1 MNTELPTYEV
11 QELSLEEVI
20 RQLGPEKMSG
30 NAASANDSQLREHV
44 DFEELALLLQ
54 A

>member
-1 MNTELPTYEV
+1 MNIQLPTYEV
-11 QELSLEEVI
+11 EELSMEDVI
-20 RQLGPEKMSG
+20 AQMAPEDQ
-30 NAASANDSQLREHV
+30 ASANDSQLLEHV